1 LFLEIKSNLIGEFS
15 IYFYVCIHIQNLII
29 NLSSYFRTRQFLAP
43 EIHILTPEIEF
54 LAPETHILA
63 SEIRILTPEID
74 VLYPETRVLT
84 SEIRFLV
91 SETLFLSFETI
102 FRKSTLKVQCNAQRK
117 SKHICWLLY
126 PKHDQNQQK
135 SLLSNRTDTVN
146 YPD

>member
-1 LFLEIKSNLIGEFS
+1 MFLEIKSNLIGEFS

-63 SEIRILTPEID
+63 SETRILTP
-74 VLYPETRVLT
+74 
-84 SEIRFLV
+84 EIRFLV
-91 SETLFLSFETI
+91 SETLFLSSETI

-117 SKHICWLLY
+117 SKHICWSLY
-126 PKHDQNQQK
+126 PTHNQNQQK
-135 SLLSNRTDTVN
+135 SLLPNRTDKDN
-146 YPD
+146 YPDWKKNPYR